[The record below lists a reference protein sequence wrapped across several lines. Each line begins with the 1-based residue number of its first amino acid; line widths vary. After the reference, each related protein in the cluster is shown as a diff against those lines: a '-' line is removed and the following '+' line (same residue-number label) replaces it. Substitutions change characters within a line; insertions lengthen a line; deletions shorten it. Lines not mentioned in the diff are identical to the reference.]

1 MRINFMD
8 FKRLMAPFGITDA
21 NFLSGIYTQLTN
33 ADGFGS
39 EGLEF
44 AVSVITGISPKD
56 QLDVMLGAQTAVMQM
71 ATMKQMRKLG
81 STEVGSASQDSVER
95 TATKLS
101 RICISLVDA
110 LKRHRTGGEQK
121 ITVQHVSVAD
131 GGQAIVGSVT
141 QNALEKPADEMMA
154 IAAPSQVP
162 MSKLDPESLEDVA
175 QSWRDYVAEKE
186 KAALVEASQP
196 KVPLP
201 DKSQSKPAAL
211 RRPGRVRRG
220 RSSSTTA
227 TVGYPPPPPRP
238 RR

>member
-21 NFLSGIYTQLTN
+21 NFLSGIYTQLMN

-175 QSWRDYVAEKE
+175 QSWRDYKE

-211 RRPGRVRRG
+211 RRPGKVRHK